1 MFTKPQDGWTH
12 LNFENFSERAS
23 YLTDVPNDC
32 LDAFIYALQTNN
44 PAVVYFDAEGYD
56 YHLISSYYRSYIIR
70 DKEDNKVNIHVIE
83 KGIIELAKEL
93 VSDIE
98 KDFDDWLNWE
108 CYDDGEYAEVNRDVF
123 KEKLSLLNFEINKR
137 K

>member
-1 MFTKPQDGWTH
+1 MFTTPIHGWTH
-12 LNFENFSERAS
+12 LQLENFSERAS

-44 PAVVYFDAEGYD
+44 PAVVYFDAEGFD
-56 YHLISSYYRSYIIR
+56 YHLISSFYRSYIVMDRENNDVDTYI
-70 DKEDNKVNIHVIE
+70 IE

-123 KEKLSLLNFEINKR
+123 KENLSLLNFKINKR